1 MEEFNDKSDTIK
13 FTPPD
18 EKKEYVKRTQDSIY
32 SAARKNNEDY
42 YSEKET
48 DTNKVLVYTAII
60 LSILLVI
67 VITVGIIVI
76 KSDKSGKNSV
86 SSLEEN
92 NEITHLETQEDEELL
107 QENENEELKTTDC
120 SLIFHSVMKK
130 DDGYSV
136 LADLY
141 DEYMNEIDNRRL
153 LINSETNIRES
164 GERLSTEALIYAIEN
179 EAGDKIV
186 FDATIREKDNVILSL
201 SFELSPPEEVAGEE
215 FEETEGEEEEIL
227 PEENE
232 AENPQEPEE
241 STAIIVQ

>member
-130 DDGYSV
+130 DGGYSV

-141 DEYMNEIDNRRL
+141 DESMNVIDNRRL
-153 LINSETNIRES
+153 MINNETEIRES
-164 GERLSTEALIYAIEN
+164 GERFSTEALIYAIEN

-186 FDATIREKDNVILSL
+186 FDGTIREKDNVILSL
-201 SFELSPPEEVAGEE
+201 SFELNPPEEIVEEVGEE
-215 FEETEGEEEEIL
+215 DENEEI
-227 PEENE
+227 PQEENTT
-232 AENPQEPEE
+232 ENPQESEE
-241 STAIIVQ
+241 NTAIIVQ